1 MNGLGAKA
9 ILPLFIRP
17 KVDQTYVRL
26 TADEVVRLE
35 LIVESMR
42 RANPRLTADECID
55 AVFACG
61 LAMPIEQMEIA
72 AQLMGG
78 DQ

>member
-1 MNGLGAKA
+1 MNGLASKT
-9 ILPLFIRP
+9 ILPTFIRP

-26 TADEVVRLE
+26 TADEIIRLE

-42 RANPRLTADECID
+42 RANPRLSVNECID

-61 LAMPIEQMEIA
+61 LAMPVDQLEIA

-78 DQ
+78 EQ

>member
-1 MNGLGAKA
+1 MNGLGAKE

-42 RANPRLTADECID
+42 RANPRLSVNECID

-61 LAMPIEQMEIA
+61 LAMPVDQLEIA
-72 AQLMGG
+72 AQLIGG
-78 DQ
+78 EQ

>member
-42 RANPRLTADECID
+42 RANPRLSVNECID

-61 LAMPIEQMEIA
+61 LAMPVDQLEIA
-72 AQLMGG
+72 AQLIGG
-78 DQ
+78 EQ

>member
-1 MNGLGAKA
+1 MNGLASKT
-9 ILPLFIRP
+9 ILPTFIRP

-35 LIVESMR
+35 VIVESMR
-42 RANPRLTADECID
+42 RANPKLSIDECID

-61 LAMPIEQMEIA
+61 LAMPVDQLEIA